1 MPINIS
7 VVTTSPQ
14 ILDSNGVNGFG
25 SITVT
30 PSQAFTYFD
39 GVGTIQV
46 TANSTIVAVENGEL
60 ASALTLAPNTGANQ
74 SPATTYYIVD
84 LDLNGT
90 SRRELWQLANTP
102 TTLEFTEV
110 SRYSPNVS
118 VVAAS
123 ANPFRQ
129 YLLRSDTLDL
139 PVAGT
144 ASDGRGFVPRGDAN
158 NGNKIPAA
166 WLGGTGPSG
175 ELTAADVPIVDAGA
189 CYESGNVEGALQEA
203 AGVIGRS
210 LGTGDDLDTITSA
223 GLYAFDA
230 NASNRP
236 QYPSDCT
243 GILEVTKTGAL
254 IRQTVTILSSA
265 SEAWTVGGRRT
276 RIFASSWTTWSGYEI
291 EPYCAFTWN
300 AACTA
305 PSSIGFPGRT
315 FLPAGITID
324 YRGTVNRVGQ
334 NDTIQVERSGT
345 LGSFFIRP
353 PAGTSFS
360 PTNGNLVVTSI
371 GVVNTGLMFGGAQ
384 INSTTDL
391 FIRTRDIESS
401 GGSPPNLL
409 AAYADCFMLVSKL
422 R

>member
-7 VVTTSPQ
+7 IVTTSPQ

-39 GVGTIQV
+39 GANTIQV
-46 TANSTIVAVENGEL
+46 TANSTTIAVENGEF
-60 ASALTLAPNTGANQ
+60 ASALTLAPNTGASQ
-74 SPATTYYIVD
+74 SPATTYYVVD

-90 SRRELWQLANTP
+90 SRRELWQLAATP
-102 TTLEFTEV
+102 TTLEFTQV

-129 YLLRSDTLDL
+129 YLLRSDTLDT

-189 CYESGNVEGALQEA
+189 CYESANVEGALQEA

-210 LGTGDDLDTITSA
+210 LGSGDNLDTITSA

-230 NASNRP
+230 DVSNRP

-265 SEAWTVGGRRT
+265 SASWTVGGRRT
-276 RIFASSWTTWSGYEI
+276 RIFASSWTAWSGYEK
-291 EPYCAFTWN
+291 EPFCNVSWN
-300 AACTA
+300 AAATA
-305 PSSIGFPGRT
+305 TDADRPGPNYICPDIASVVYIAT
-315 FLPAGITID
+315 DPFAS
-324 YRGTVNRVGQ
+324 Q
-334 NDTIQVERSGT
+334 NTTLQVKKGT
-345 LGSFFIRP
+345 LGNWFIRP
-353 PAGTSFS
+353 PSGFSFS
-360 PTNGNLVVTSI
+360 TNLIVEMVAS
-371 GVVNTGLMFGGAQ
+371 VADAAWASSVEVS
-384 INSTTDL
+384 STTDIL
-391 FIRTRDIESS
+391 IRAFGITIS
-401 GGSPPNLL
+401 GT
-409 AAYADCFMLVSKL
+409 DFVRVDTL
-422 R
+422 RGFANISRLR